1 MKMTQG
7 GLNPEPEGKW
17 HRHQGSGGW
26 LLIGQTFSKD
36 IELYLSESVLSW
48 SWAAPHP
55 HPHPQSPDHSRI
67 QQWLSWFTQ
76 QHSGLHKVNVREED
90 S

>member
-26 LLIGQTFSKD
+26 LLIGQMFSED
-36 IELYLSESVLSW
+36 IELSLSES
-48 SWAAPHP
+48 WAAP
-55 HPHPQSPDHSRI
+55 HPHPQSPDHCRI